1 MPEATETE
9 EPRWSVVPLDPDDE
23 APEEYIS
30 DDVIDGEP
38 VKRMPVDSCDGATRT
53 VAQDDSEEEADG

>member
-1 MPEATETE
+1 MPEATET

-38 VKRMPVDSCDGATRT
+38 VKRMPVDSCNG
-53 VAQDDSEEEADG
+53 DDSVEVSDG